1 MKKKTRKLGELTLG
15 GCLFEIKE
23 IKDEHEIMVEYHL
36 IMRWNE
42 YHEQSNGA
50 CLKHKQKLI
59 GKYNYLKEAINKL
72 NEIAQLITE
81 GR

>member
-1 MKKKTRKLGELTLG
+1 MKKKTRKIGELSFR

-36 IMRWNE
+36 SMRWNE

-50 CLKHKQKLI
+50 CLMHKQKLI
-59 GKYNYLKEAINKL
+59 GKYNYLKEAVNKL
-72 NEIAQLITE
+72 NEIVQMNS
-81 GR
+81 